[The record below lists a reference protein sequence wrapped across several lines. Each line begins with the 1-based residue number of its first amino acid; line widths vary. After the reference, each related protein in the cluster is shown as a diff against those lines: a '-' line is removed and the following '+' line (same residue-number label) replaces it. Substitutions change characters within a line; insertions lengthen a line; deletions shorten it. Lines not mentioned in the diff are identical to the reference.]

1 VPEENLST
9 VDALVQLSFLM
20 LGELGRIAASHDLSL
35 VQVRMLG
42 ILRDRRPPMLE
53 LGRRLDLGKS
63 SMTGLVARAEARG
76 LVRRTPDESD
86 GRGVRVESTAAGLEL
101 TAAFTATMTARVEEI
116 VGVLPARDRD
126 RLTALATRL
135 VVESGAA
142 DPAPR
147 DPRRG
152 HD

>member
-1 VPEENLST
+1 MPDEDLTT
-9 VDALVQLSFLM
+9 VDALVQLSFLL

-86 GRGVRVESTAAGLEL
+86 GRGVRVESTEAGLAL
-101 TAAFTATMTARVEEI
+101 AAAFTRAMTVRVEEI
-116 VGVLPARDRD
+116 VGVLSARDLD
-126 RLTALATRL
+126 RLTLLATR
-135 VVESGAA
+135 VVVGSSPGT
-142 DPAPR
+142 
-147 DPRRG
+147 
-152 HD
+152 